1 MKHLIYG
8 LVAISSCLG
17 VISCDESDYDLDKIV
32 PQESYKIL
40 YIRDDGEQEV
50 SLLNT
55 GEEQSYTFT
64 VIKGGSDPSLAAEAD
79 IRLMS
84 QSEVDEKYG
93 DLDGSDYRIIP
104 AGSYTLPESLHIS
117 IGADEGYQT
126 VTVLLNA
133 ALIKEAMDQKPEAEF
148 VLPLKL
154 VSGTDRINQDK
165 SELLLNFV
173 VQTPQIA
180 FSTNFYEQN
189 VYTTYTLPISATLQ
203 NLEKNEATV
212 SCLVQVGDDID
223 LLTYIYNQEN
233 GTHYEPFPATTNLT
247 YPDGNQLVF
256 VSGTLDSTIDL
267 LLRADGLDEEKDYLL
282 PLHLVA
288 DDGTGTF
295 ELSKDYYYLVISS
308 GLPRIVLEEEQ
319 VTSPF
324 TYHGK
329 DGAGIPGLIDDD
341 LSTYWHS
348 EYSGEEEYWAKRNE
362 TYGQYIDIALK
373 EPIQVMSF
381 SYSTRHNSDVC
392 IQELTIYTSADGTN
406 WTALRKFEEEA
417 DNLPQDKGG
426 TYTSDALES
435 ETSYSYIRFSVTKAG
450 DRNIPEYF
458 VNQAGEEKQSFFALG
473 DLRFWG
479 N

>member
-1 MKHLIYG
+1 M
-8 LVAISSCLG
+8 
-17 VISCDESDYDLDKIV
+17 
-32 PQESYKIL
+32 
-40 YIRDDGEQEV
+40 
-50 SLLNT
+50 
-55 GEEQSYTFT
+55 
-64 VIKGGSDPSLAAEAD
+64 
-79 IRLMS
+79 
-84 QSEVDEKYG
+84 
-93 DLDGSDYRIIP
+93 
-104 AGSYTLPESLHIS
+104 
-117 IGADEGYQT
+117 
-126 VTVLLNA
+126 
-133 ALIKEAMDQKPEAEF
+133 
-148 VLPLKL
+148 
-154 VSGTDRINQDK
+154 
-165 SELLLNFV
+165 
-173 VQTPQIA
+173 
-180 FSTNFYEQN
+180 
-189 VYTTYTLPISATLQ
+189 
-203 NLEKNEATV
+203 
-212 SCLVQVGDDID
+212 
-223 LLTYIYNQEN
+223 
-233 GTHYEPFPATTNLT
+233 
-247 YPDGNQLVF
+247 VF

-267 LLRADGLDEEKDYLL
+267 LLCADGLDEEKDYLL

-406 WTALRKFEEEA
+406 WTVLRKFEEEA